1 MLTNKKLQ
9 EMGEILSV
17 HREFSHHLLI
27 ITSPQD
33 TTETKE
39 EHFRVQKNSLSILKS
54 FFYQNWFDIG

>member
-9 EMGEILSV
+9 EMSEILSV
-17 HREFSHHLLI
+17 NRILSFLWHHLLI

-39 EHFRVQKNSLSILKS
+39 EHFRVQKNNLSI
-54 FFYQNWFDIG
+54 